1 MLVLNFRSLWNHG
14 LIMQPTTPVKYP
26 VLVNQK
32 MLCGIQGDPICT
44 WIYLIPIYI
53 FRVTRRTQAREKHM
67 NSAFP
72 IRKPLFPVKSET
84 RLAPRDFHVT
94 GKSASAKLTSAVRK
108 HSANGQGDSIWEI
121 NNRMAA
127 MILENK
133 LWHNSWGNQTIHQI
147 CCLLQWTMIS
157 QNKNQDGR
165 PKRTNLNFE
174 HVNPRCQ
181 SGILLGIRGVAI
193 LVSYLYMCKFLSP
206 AWIFCWKPRDHVSLS
221 KRSVCYQ

>member
-1 MLVLNFRSLWNHG
+1 MNLE

-44 WIYLIPIYI
+44 LIYLIPIHI

-67 NSAFP
+67 NSVFP
-72 IRKPLFPVKSET
+72 YVSPFSRSNLRDQIGTSWF
-84 RLAPRDFHVT
+84 PRDRKKCF
-94 GKSASAKLTSAVRK
+94 GKANLSGK

-121 NNRMAA
+121 NAIA
-127 MILENK
+127 WHMILENK

-147 CCLLQWTMIS
+147 CCLLHELWFLLIS

-165 PKRTNLNFE
+165 PKITNLNFE

-181 SGILLGIRGVAI
+181 SGILLGIHGVAI
-193 LVSYLYMCKFLSP
+193 LVSYLYMCKFISP
-206 AWIFCWKPRDHVSLS
+206 AWIFCWKP
-221 KRSVCYQ
+221 